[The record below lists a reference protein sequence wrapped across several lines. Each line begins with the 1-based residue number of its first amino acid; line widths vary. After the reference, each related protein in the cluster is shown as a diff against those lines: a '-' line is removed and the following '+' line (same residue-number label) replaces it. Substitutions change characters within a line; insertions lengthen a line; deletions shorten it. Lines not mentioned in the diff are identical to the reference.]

1 MKKFLKNKKLL
12 VILAVVAVVVV
23 SALLFIKSKGS
34 NGDMEVSTT
43 KVQMGDI
50 TSDVIVSGT
59 IKSSD
64 EVEINSELEAAVKE
78 VLVKEGQ
85 QVKKGDVLARLE
97 TDVLKSRVESAQ
109 IDLDIQRRELAD
121 SIDGTAVFR
130 LEKESQNKKIESENA
145 KRGYDNAKELHK
157 NGAVSEDELKS
168 KEQSYISANN
178 AYEVAIKEYED
189 EKNGKNMDIKRN
201 NVKLKEIDVKL
212 AQDQLDDAF
221 IKSPI
226 DGTIVYS
233 NCKVG
238 IDARDQKPMFVIHD
252 MGSLQVHA
260 SISQFDIYKVK
271 IGQEVAITGDAF
283 PESTLK
289 GKVSYIAPSAMEDK
303 NGSGKGIL
311 VKVDMIDPPA
321 NIKTGFS
328 ADIDIVTEKSEGVIA
343 LPYESI
349 LQNGDGK
356 SYVFKVKNGSLEK
369 VDVELGIEG
378 DLAAQVIS
386 DKLNEGDIIA
396 TNPNDGFEDGMRV
409 AVKGNGND

>member
-12 VILAVVAVVVV
+12 VILGVAAVIIA

-34 NGDMEVSTT
+34 SNEIQVSTT

-78 VLVKEGQ
+78 VTVKEGQ
-85 QVKKGDVLARLE
+85 KVKKGDVLARLE
-97 TDVLKSRVESAQ
+97 TDVLKSRLESAQ

-130 LEKESQNKKIESENA
+130 LEKEAQNKKIESENA
-145 KRGYDNAKELHK
+145 KRDYENAQELNK
-157 NGAVSEDELKS
+157 NGAVSEDELKA
-168 KEQSYISANN
+168 KEQSYIAAQN
-178 AYEVAIKEYED
+178 AYEVAVKEYED
-189 EKNGKNMDIKRN
+189 EKNGKNMDIKKN

-212 AQDQLDDAF
+212 ARDQFEDAY

-226 DGTIVYS
+226 DGTVVYS

-252 MGSLQVHA
+252 MGNLQVHA
-260 SISQFDIYKVK
+260 NISQFDIYKVNV
-271 IGQEVAITGDAF
+271 GQEVAITGDAF

-289 GKVSYIAPSAMEDK
+289 GMVSYIAPSAMADK

-311 VKVDMIDPPA
+311 VKVDIMDPPA

-328 ADIDIVTEKSEGVIA
+328 ADIDIVTEKSEGIIA

-349 LQNGDGK
+349 LQNGDGTN
-356 SYVFKVKNGSLEK
+356 YVFKVEKGTLEK
-369 VDVELGIEG
+369 VDVEIGIEG

-386 DKLNEGDIIA
+386 EKLSEGDSIA
-396 TNPNDGFEDGMRV
+396 TNPNEGLMDGMSV
-409 AVKGNGND
+409 VVKGNGND